1 MLLGDRV
8 RWDHVELF
16 TAPDDEARALLVAV
30 RREGRTTLLGRGDA
44 TAVVALVGERLAR
57 SGPAGGAAAVGWMSV
72 PRGADVPDALLAGLG
87 LARFSSWDWMVTDR
101 EPALAAAEPDVVV
114 LEPSRDADAIRA
126 CLAASNPGTTADPA
140 GPDEAAWFGVRD
152 GERLV
157 GVAGASL
164 RGGRADD
171 GFSWHLHGLGV
182 RPGARARG
190 LGAAL
195 TAAVTRA
202 GLAAGAQWVSLGMY
216 ADNDA
221 ARRIYRRL
229 GFVTEGRFA
238 SFGPAGADRPPT

>member
-8 RWDHVELF
+8 RWDDVELR
-16 TAPDDEARALLVAV
+16 TPAGDEARALVVAV
-30 RREGRTTLLGRGDA
+30 RRESRTTLLGRGDA
-44 TAVVALVGERLAR
+44 SAAVALVEEWADLR
-57 SGPAGGAAAVGWMSV
+57 GAAGLPRPVDWMSV
-72 PRGADVPDALLAGLG
+72 PRGADVPAALLAELG
-87 LARFSSWDWMVTDR
+87 LARFSSWDWMATDR
-101 EPALAAAEPDVVV
+101 EPPAAAAEPHVVV
-114 LEPSRDADAIRA
+114 LEPARDADAIRA
-126 CLAASNPGTTADPA
+126 CLEDSNPGTTADPT
-140 GPDEAAWFGVRD
+140 GPQEAAWFGVRD
-152 GERLV
+152 GGRLV

-164 RGGRADD
+164 RGGRSDES
-171 GFSWHLHGLGV
+171 FSWHLHGLGV

-202 GLAAGAQWVSLGMY
+202 GLAGGAQWVSLGMY

-229 GFVTEGRFA
+229 GFLTEGRFA

>member
-8 RWDHVELF
+8 RWDDVELS
-16 TAPDDEARALLVAV
+16 TPPDDEARALLVAV
-30 RREGRTTLLGRGDA
+30 HREGRTTLLGRGDA
-44 TAVVALVGERLAR
+44 AGVVTLVEEWVRR
-57 SGPAGGAAAVGWMSV
+57 RGAAGLPRPVGWMSV
-72 PRGADVPDALLAGLG
+72 PRGADVPADLLTELG
-87 LARFSSWDWMVTDR
+87 LARFSSWDWMATDR
-101 EPALAAAEPDVVV
+101 EPPAAAAEPHVVV
-114 LEPSRDADAIRA
+114 LEPARDADAIRG
-126 CLAASNPGTTADPA
+126 CLADSNPGTTADPT
-140 GPDEAAWFGVRD
+140 GPLEAAWFGVRD
-152 GERLV
+152 GARLV

-164 RGGRADD
+164 RGGRSDE

-202 GLAAGAQWVSLGMY
+202 GLADGAQWVSLGMY

-229 GFVTEGRFA
+229 GYLTEGRFA